1 VKQLVSYLERQGSSG
16 ASLSVIDRSMV
27 AAVVAEQTRNE
38 DDVKHESVGVISS
51 FNLPRYVFDTTSSTY
66 RFLGDS
72 FSLHGDASSKL
83 AIFEERL
90 ALVRARLLRRKEF
103 QVPLPGVKR
112 KYHKLTRVDD
122 LGALEGSNEE
132 IRTVMMLGVLTQAEE
147 GVFCLEDGSG
157 SSIALDLSNVK
168 ELCSGIFTES
178 CIVLVQG
185 LYSPDEEAKPINKE
199 GEEEDE
205 ERVGKNPSSLPSFNK
220 DIVSPLEISVTS
232 ETHNSSSDF
241 RDVGTKTEIYMGVG
255 GKGRSSTASQF
266 PSGTGGG
273 GGSSFTACYSCG
285 LEGHR
290 SSECPTKSARNKEH
304 VNRSEDGGDVRKFGN
319 MWKGGRSVR
328 VRDAAIDD
336 LHAGLS
342 STSSSST
349 STTFH
354 QTTESSFKPFS
365 DERIRGL
372 VKVHVLGFPPFET
385 REATLRAMAVVDPLC
400 VLHSPAELVNVK
412 RLMQTSSEVQ
422 STTFSIFSD
431 LHLDKPEVLEG
442 LRKVLAS
449 DSSSKN
455 PSALYIFMGNFSS
468 LPLNEVLS
476 NPSAYRAGFEALAS
490 LLANFPDVTAKSRF
504 VFIPGPSDPGS
515 ANVLPRPPL
524 PSSFVK
530 CLLSNEAIPHVTF
543 ASNPARIR
551 FYSQEIVLFRED
563 LSLKLRRRAI
573 LTPLYSLEGES
584 RPISGTQHMSQTIL
598 RQGHLCP
605 VPLNAQPIF
614 WELDYTLRLSPLPE
628 FIVIAEDEEQFSYPF
643 FSSESDDKND
653 NPALA
658 TVILNPGSFGTQRDF
673 SLLCPAKLETW
684 ARHGSLDD
692 IVAPMNVKDEGRE
705 EGV

>member
-1 VKQLVSYLERQGSSG
+1 MKQLVSYLERQGSSG
-16 ASLSVIDRSMV
+16 ASLTVIDRNMV

-38 DDVKHESVGVISS
+38 DDVKHESMGVISS
-51 FNLPRYVFDTTSSTY
+51 FNLPRYIFDTTSSTY

-122 LGALEGSNEE
+122 LGALEGSNED

-199 GEEEDE
+199 GEEDEE
-205 ERVGKNPSSLPSFNK
+205 ERVEKIPSSLPSFNK
-220 DIVSPLEISVTS
+220 DIVSPLDISVAS
-232 ETHNSSSDF
+232 ETRQSSSYSF
-241 RDVGTKTEIYMGVG
+241 GIGTKTGIYMGVG
-255 GKGRSSTASQF
+255 GKGRSSSRF
-266 PSGTGGG
+266 PTGAGG
-273 GGSSFTACYSCG
+273 GGSSSPACYSCG

-304 VNRSEDGGDVRKFGN
+304 VDRSEDGGAVTIYGN
-319 MWKGGRSVR
+319 KWKGGRSER
-328 VRDAAIDD
+328 VRDAAFDGPQE
-336 LHAGLS
+336 GL
-342 STSSSST
+342 SSSST
-349 STTFH
+349 STSFH
-354 QTTESSFKPFS
+354 QTTETSFNPFS
-365 DERIRGL
+365 HERIRGL

-422 STTFSIFSD
+422 STTFAMFSD

-442 LRKVLAS
+442 LRKVLSS
-449 DSSSKN
+449 DSLSKN

-468 LPLNEVLS
+468 LPLSEVLS
-476 NPSAYRAGFEALAS
+476 NPSAYRSGFEALAS

-504 VFIPGPSDPGS
+504 VFIPGPCDPGS

-530 CLLSNEAIPHVTF
+530 CLLSNEAIPHVNF

-584 RPISGTQHMSQTIL
+584 RPISGTQHMSETIL

-614 WELDYTLRLSPLPE
+614 WELDYTLRLSPLPD

-653 NPALA
+653 DPALA
-658 TVILNPGSFGTQRDF
+658 TVIFNPGSFGTQLDF

-684 ARHGSLDD
+684 SRRVPFASAHSS
-692 IVAPMNVKDEGRE
+692 K
-705 EGV
+705 

>member
-16 ASLSVIDRSMV
+16 ASLTVIDRNMV

-51 FNLPRYVFDTTSSTY
+51 FNLPRYIFDTTSSTY

-132 IRTVMMLGVLTQAEE
+132 SRTIMMLGVLTHAEE

-199 GEEEDE
+199 GEEQDE
-205 ERVGKNPSSLPSFNK
+205 ESVEKNPSSLPSFSK
-220 DIVSPLEISVTS
+220 DIVSPLVVSVTS
-232 ETHNSSSDF
+232 ETHHSSSDSF
-241 RDVGTKTEIYMGVG
+241 GVGTKTGIYMGVG
-255 GKGRSSTASQF
+255 GKGRSSSQF
-266 PSGTGGG
+266 PRGAGG
-273 GGSSFTACYSCG
+273 GGSSSSACYSCG

-290 SSECPTKSARNKEH
+290 SSECPTKSTRNKEL
-304 VNRSEDGGDVRKFGN
+304 VDGSKDGEAIRKYGN
-319 MWKGGRSVR
+319 KWKGGRSER
-328 VRDAAIDD
+328 AKDAAIRPQE
-336 LHAGLS
+336 GLS
-342 STSSSST
+342 LSTSLST
-349 STTFH
+349 STTLH

-422 STTFSIFSD
+422 STTFAIFSD

-442 LRKVLAS
+442 LRKVLSS
-449 DSSSKN
+449 DSLSKN

-504 VFIPGPSDPGS
+504 VFIPGPCDPGS

-584 RPISGTQHMSQTIL
+584 RPISGTHHMSETIL

-653 NPALA
+653 DPALA
-658 TVILNPGSFGTQRDF
+658 TVILNPGSFGTQLDF

-684 ARHGSLDD
+684 SRHGSLDD
-692 IVAPMNVKDEGRE
+692 IVAPMNVKDEAQD